1 MNTNRK
7 SIDNIPTIEQDAI
20 MSGWGFFTNEISW
33 FLTDFF
39 SAQLDS
45 INKIVFF
52 SYYITGMT
60 LEEIGERLHC
70 SHQAVH
76 KRLKKINTMLSHA
89 WQYSDRWREDNDS
102 TRN

>member
-1 MNTNRK
+1 MSTSKK
-7 SIDNIPTIEQDAI
+7 SNDNIATVEQDTEGT
-20 MSGWGFFTNEISW
+20 GWGFFTSEISW

-39 SAQLDS
+39 STQLNP
-45 INKIVFF
+45 INKLVFF